1 MIQNILQQRLNDA
14 LYDKDQA
21 PGWAHEISQEIKQK
35 LLGIRYIDNNCCT
48 LHVISLIRLL
58 FDRFRIESI

>member
-1 MIQNILQQRLNDA
+1 MISCLMYYRFKPSLAKQMIQTILQQRLNDA

-35 LLGIRYIDNNCCT
+35 LLGIC
-48 LHVISLIRLL
+48 
-58 FDRFRIESI
+58 